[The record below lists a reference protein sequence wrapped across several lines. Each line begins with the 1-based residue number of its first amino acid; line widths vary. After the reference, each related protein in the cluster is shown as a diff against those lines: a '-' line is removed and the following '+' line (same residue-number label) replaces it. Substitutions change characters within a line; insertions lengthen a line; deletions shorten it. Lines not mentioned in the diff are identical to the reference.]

1 MALSKKKSNKKR
13 SGSPS
18 GRKGKA
24 GFTPQELRL
33 GKRFLSSL
41 AGKLVI
47 GGLVA
52 LILPL
57 LSALIAGGDP
67 GLFFLLNGLALLL
80 AMIAFWFLLLFRR
93 RSRPD

>member
-18 GRKGKA
+18 GRRGKA
-24 GFTPQELRL
+24 GFTPQELKL

-57 LSALIAGGDP
+57 LSALIAGRDP